1 MKKTLFYAGAALAM
15 VFSLNSCNKEIENPN
30 ENNDKKGIPFEIV
43 ANPVQTRTQ
52 MDGLDTKWV
61 ANDAIN
67 VFHSVSGA
75 TPKTYVSDGE
85 FTIADVSTNRFQGTV
100 SEALNAENSY
110 DWYMVYPYN
119 QYLVSVNNVGD
130 NPARYYIG
138 GRSDEAQTQNGNDN
152 NEHIAGDNFPLYGVV
167 TGLAANETPSIS
179 VNHVASYIE
188 VSVTNNT
195 EKPLTVESVS
205 FTAPDGEKIMGYFN
219 INFAA
224 DPISFTMYKT
234 YASET
239 ASLTVNNGEEIATG
253 EKGSFFLGIKPFT
266 VSSGVLKV
274 KVNGYEKV
282 INITKSTSFAAG
294 KIKKINFN
302 YDKVEEE
309 YVFKPENFELATS
322 IAAGDKIIITDGT
335 SGTVAVMKH
344 YEGTNNNYK
353 KVDAL
358 VSSGV
363 ITSTED
369 MAVLTVGGT
378 TGNWTFLDESNSL
391 YVDATGT
398 TSANHLKANT
408 TVTEN
413 GKWSV
418 SFAAVGNAV
427 ITCTGKTS
435 RNIIRYNNAD
445 GQNLF
450 SCYSS
455 GQQPVYIFKQLDPKV
470 LQSITLSGNYQTE
483 FYVNDSFN
491 HDGLVVTATYDN
503 ETTKDVTSKAETSDP
518 DMTTAGT
525 KTVTVSYT
533 EGGITKTATYDIT
546 VSAKPII
553 EMLHFNS
560 ENWDNAEK
568 TVSNAQG
575 SFSIG
580 YHIANPVGTTT
591 TAVVTVVT
599 GSDWITVSNPNVT
612 NNEVTQSF
620 SISANSATGAARTA
634 TIKLSYTDAQDVVF
648 EVTQAAGDDYVEPT
662 EFNVWEDDFSKCKNG
677 AALTS
682 LSGAVSGFTGNY
694 SNFGNTYPM
703 NGAIRVGKASE
714 PGRITTPALPK
725 INKNSANLTIS
736 FKAAGWKGKTAKITL
751 SASTGTVTEGQTT
764 IASEESMT
772 GSNPSMVGTLY
783 TFHVTGANNTT
794 KITFTTT
801 NSIGIDD
808 LVITQTN

>member
-100 SEALNAENSY
+100 SEDLNAEYSY

-152 NEHIAGDNFPLYGVV
+152 NEHLAGDKFPLFGVV

-195 EKPLTVESVS
+195 EEPLTVESVS

-219 INFAA
+219 IDFAA
-224 DPISFTMYKT
+224 NPISFTMYNT

-282 INITKSTSFAAG
+282 INITKSTSFTAG

-353 KVDAL
+353 KVNAQ

-378 TGNWTFLDESNSL
+378 SGNWTFLDESNSL

-398 TSANHLKANT
+398 TTANHLKANS

-435 RNIIRYNNAD
+435 HNIIRYNNTD

-455 GQQPVYIFKQLDPKV
+455 GQQPVYIFKQLAPKV

-483 FYVNDSFN
+483 FYVGDSFN
-491 HDGLVVTATYDN
+491 YDGLVVTATYEDN
-503 ETTKDVTSKAETSDP
+503 
-518 DMTTAGT
+518 
-525 KTVTVSYT
+525 
-533 EGGITKTATYDIT
+533 
-546 VSAKPII
+546 
-553 EMLHFNS
+553 
-560 ENWDNAEK
+560 
-568 TVSNAQG
+568 
-575 SFSIG
+575 
-580 YHIANPVGTTT
+580 T
-591 TAVVTVVT
+591 TAVVTPTSVSAPDLTQIANNVPVTVTYTEGDVTKTASYTVNVTARPTYVVT
-599 GSDWITVSNPNVT
+599 LGDDNTQFSVNAGESVTLPERTTTVTGYSFEGWSTTNITSATTSAPT
-612 NNEVTQSF
+612 I
-620 SISANSATGAARTA
+620 ISAGTYTPEASIILYPVFSSGENTITWAKIALNSATEGQYILVNESNYAFSGSISSGHGSCTSE
-634 TIKLSYTDAQDVVF
+634 KVVF
-648 EVTQAAGDDYVEPT
+648 NGDIATSIP
-662 EFNVWEDDFSKCKNG
+662 EDAILITFSELSNG
-677 AALTS
+677 AFTMHNADKGYLIATKAASGGLAWGTS
-682 LSGAVSGFTGNY
+682 DSNGWKYYGSNWEYNKSFTG
-694 SNFGNTYPM
+694 TYHYAYLRSY
-703 NGAIRVGKASE
+703 NHTTTGFRVYGKNDGDG
-714 PGRITTPALPK
+714 P
-725 INKNSANLTIS
+725 LTLV
-736 FKAAGWKGKTAKITL
+736 KKTETL
-751 SASTGTVTEGQTT
+751 EKSY
-764 IASEESMT
+764 I
-772 GSNPSMVGTLY
+772 SNP
-783 TFHVTGANNTT
+783 
-794 KITFTTT
+794 
-801 NSIGIDD
+801 
-808 LVITQTN
+808 Q